1 MNFAHAEVAT
11 LDPTTMRTLCEEYM
25 ANNYIDPE
33 TSERLGVKR
42 GLRNPDGTGVLA
54 GLTNVCDV
62 VGYKKDQ
69 EGHVIPTP
77 GKLIYRGVN
86 INEIVEEAYRNDRF
100 VFEEVIWLLL
110 FGSLPTQEQLD
121 DFCEILAEHRA
132 LPEGFM
138 DTMNAPSPNIMN
150 KLQRCVL
157 GLYSYDE
164 HAEDL
169 TLENILNQSI
179 NLIASMPTMMVNAY
193 QMKRRYYDKQ
203 SMFFHLPKPG
213 QSTAEHIL
221 STYRPDQKFTHEEAK
236 LLDMCLLVHA
246 DHGGGNCSTFT
257 TRVLSSSGTDTYSAI
272 AAGIGA
278 LKGPKHGGAN
288 LMVNRQLQ
296 DVLKHVENPE
306 DDDEVREYLRRILRK
321 QAGDGSGL
329 IYGMG
334 HAVYTISDPREVI
347 LKQRARHLAYE
358 KGFEEEYN
366 MLCSIERL
374 APGIFAE
381 EKGSTKPVC
390 ANVDLFSGLI
400 YNMLGIS
407 EDLYTPLF
415 AIARVPGWCAHRVE
429 EVVFA
434 NRIIRPAYKYLGVR
448 QKYKRI
454 ECTDFAF
461 DSLVRCAGH
470 RPRGRSCLWHRCRD
484 RAVYG
489 RFGVVA
495 LCGIGRGGAG
505 RSAHRSALRRKSR
518 DGPQPSA
525 SGRSAGLCR
534 SGVLSGGC
542 RCAAGGGLVGNE
554 QLRAVHSGVHLRG
567 VAQHAGPLLAYP
579 FRLEKAYGRAVSGGG
594 GQCAVLLE
602 RADALYGEQLQLAP
616 GGPHRSG
623 VAGAGSTV
631 AAEQPCPGAVPAKAG
646 KRPHPVRRRSGST
659 LPVPVLGAA
668 PCSGPGGWSS
678 GRTGPAAGAVCRAG
692 TVLRGSAGRRVRR
705 SLRTASGVTK
715 TPPVLLV

>member
-1 MNFAHAEVAT
+1 MNFAHSEVAA
-11 LDPTTMRTLCEEYM
+11 LDQNTMRTLCEEYV

-86 INEIVEEAYRNDRF
+86 INEIVDEAYRNDRF

-110 FGSLPTQEQLD
+110 FGSLPNREQLD

-150 KLQRCVL
+150 KMQRCVL

-169 TLENILNQSI
+169 SLENILNQSI

-257 TRVLSSSGTDTYSAI
+257 TRVLSSSGTDTYAAISA
-272 AAGIGA
+272 AIGA

-288 LMVNRQLQ
+288 LKVMHQL
-296 DVLKHVENPE
+296 DYILANVEHPE
-306 DDDEVREYLRRILRK
+306 DDGEVREMLRK
-321 QAGDGSGL
+321 IIRKEAGDGSGL

-334 HAVYTISDPREVI
+334 HAVYTLSDPRAQI
-347 LKQRARHLAYE
+347 LKNHARSLAYK
-358 KGFEEEYN
+358 KGYDEEYN

-374 APGIFAE
+374 APEIFAE
-381 EKGSTKPVC
+381 EKHGPKKVC

-400 YNMLGIS
+400 YRMLGIS

-429 EVVFA
+429 EVEYA
-434 NRIIRPAYKYLGVR
+434 NRIIRPAYKYLG
-448 QKYKRI
+448 
-454 ECTDFAF
+454 E
-461 DSLVRCAGH
+461 
-470 RPRGRSCLWHRCRD
+470 
-484 RAVYG
+484 
-489 RFGVVA
+489 
-495 LCGIGRGGAG
+495 
-505 RSAHRSALRRKSR
+505 
-518 DGPQPSA
+518 
-525 SGRSAGLCR
+525 
-534 SGVLSGGC
+534 
-542 RCAAGGGLVGNE
+542 
-554 QLRAVHSGVHLRG
+554 
-567 VAQHAGPLLAYP
+567 AQEYLPL
-579 FRLEKAYGRAVSGGG
+579 E
-594 GQCAVLLE
+594 E
-602 RADALYGEQLQLAP
+602 R
-616 GGPHRSG
+616 
-623 VAGAGSTV
+623 
-631 AAEQPCPGAVPAKAG
+631 
-646 KRPHPVRRRSGST
+646 
-659 LPVPVLGAA
+659 
-668 PCSGPGGWSS
+668 
-678 GRTGPAAGAVCRAG
+678 
-692 TVLRGSAGRRVRR
+692 
-705 SLRTASGVTK
+705 
-715 TPPVLLV
+715 

>member
-1 MNFAHAEVAT
+1 MNFAHSEVAT
-11 LDPTTMRTLCEEYM
+11 LDPNTMRTLCEEYV

-86 INEIVEEAYRNDRF
+86 INEIVDEAYRNDRF

-110 FGSLPTQEQLD
+110 FGSLPNREQLD

-169 TLENILNQSI
+169 SLENILSQSI

-272 AAGIGA
+272 AAAIGA

-288 LMVNRQLQ
+288 LMVNRQLK
-296 DVLKHVENPE
+296 DILKHVENPE

-347 LKQRARHLAYE
+347 LKQRARHLAYD

-407 EDLYTPLF
+407 EDIYTPLF

-448 QKYKRI
+448 QKALAVLIQTAHRVQAGGDI
-454 ECTDFAF
+454 AHQLHHGLAAQ
-461 DSLVRCAGH
+461 LVAGGGHIAARQTLPLAPMPSPVCAWSARCGGAIWH
-470 RPRGRSCLWHRCRD
+470 WVSWCWLQCLWAVHSLPARKRCVAAGRWPVFWLLSVQYVFWPQRVHRSRW
-484 RAVYG
+484 AQLPVWA
-489 RFGVVA
+489 A
-495 LCGIGRGGAG
+495 LCGAFWN
-505 RSAHRSALRRKSR
+505 A
-518 DGPQPSA
+518 
-525 SGRSAGLCR
+525 
-534 SGVLSGGC
+534 
-542 RCAAGGGLVGNE
+542 CA
-554 QLRAVHSGVHLRG
+554 
-567 VAQHAGPLLAYP
+567 P
-579 FRLEKAYGRAVSGGG
+579 
-594 GQCAVLLE
+594 
-602 RADALYGEQLQLAP
+602 
-616 GGPHRSG
+616 
-623 VAGAGSTV
+623 
-631 AAEQPCPGAVPAKAG
+631 
-646 KRPHPVRRRSGST
+646 
-659 LPVPVLGAA
+659 
-668 PCSGPGGWSS
+668 
-678 GRTGPAAGAVCRAG
+678 
-692 TVLRGSAGRRVRR
+692 RGSA
-705 SLRTASGVTK
+705 
-715 TPPVLLV
+715 P

>member
-1 MNFAHAEVAT
+1 MNYQHAEVAT
-11 LDPTTMRTLCEEYM
+11 LDPQTMQTLCEEYI

-69 EGHVIPTP
+69 EGHVIPIP

-86 INEIVEEAYRNDRF
+86 IEEIVEEAYRNDRF

-110 FGSLPTQEQLD
+110 FGSLPTQTQLD
-121 DFCEILAEHRA
+121 DFCALLAEHRA
-132 LPEGFM
+132 LPDGFM
-138 DTMNAPSPNIMN
+138 DTMNAPSPNVMN

-169 TLENILNQSI
+169 SLENILNQSI

-272 AAGIGA
+272 SAAIGA

-296 DVLKHVENPE
+296 DILKLVENPE

-334 HAVYTISDPREVI
+334 HAVYSLSDPRAVVF
-347 LKQRARHLAYE
+347 KSFVHQLADA
-358 KGFEEEYN
+358 KGRSRDFEYYN
-366 MLCSIERL
+366 TIERL
-374 APGIFAE
+374 APQVIAE
-381 EKGSTKPVC
+381 KRHIYKGVST
-390 ANVDLFSGLI
+390 NVDFYSGFV
-400 YNMLGIS
+400 YDMLGIPVELS
-407 EDLYTPLF
+407 TPIF
-415 AIARVPGWCAHRVE
+415 AVARIVGWSAHRME
-429 EVVFA
+429 ELVNVDK
-434 NRIIRPAYKYLGVR
+434 IIRPAYQSIMQTREYV
-448 QKYKRI
+448 
-454 ECTDFAF
+454 
-461 DSLVRCAGH
+461 
-470 RPRGRSCLWHRCRD
+470 
-484 RAVYG
+484 
-489 RFGVVA
+489 
-495 LCGIGRGGAG
+495 
-505 RSAHRSALRRKSR
+505 
-518 DGPQPSA
+518 
-525 SGRSAGLCR
+525 
-534 SGVLSGGC
+534 
-542 RCAAGGGLVGNE
+542 
-554 QLRAVHSGVHLRG
+554 
-567 VAQHAGPLLAYP
+567 PL
-579 FRLEKAYGRAVSGGG
+579 E
-594 GQCAVLLE
+594 E
-602 RADALYGEQLQLAP
+602 R
-616 GGPHRSG
+616 
-623 VAGAGSTV
+623 
-631 AAEQPCPGAVPAKAG
+631 
-646 KRPHPVRRRSGST
+646 
-659 LPVPVLGAA
+659 
-668 PCSGPGGWSS
+668 
-678 GRTGPAAGAVCRAG
+678 
-692 TVLRGSAGRRVRR
+692 
-705 SLRTASGVTK
+705 
-715 TPPVLLV
+715 

>member
-86 INEIVEEAYRNDRF
+86 INEI
-100 VFEEVIWLLL
+100 
-110 FGSLPTQEQLD
+110 GSLPTQEQLD

-288 LMVNRQLQ
+288 LMVNR
-296 DVLKHVENPE
+296 
-306 DDDEVREYLRRILRK
+306 
-321 QAGDGSGL
+321 
-329 IYGMG
+329 
-334 HAVYTISDPREVI
+334 
-347 LKQRARHLAYE
+347 
-358 KGFEEEYN
+358 
-366 MLCSIERL
+366 
-374 APGIFAE
+374 
-381 EKGSTKPVC
+381 
-390 ANVDLFSGLI
+390 
-400 YNMLGIS
+400 
-407 EDLYTPLF
+407 
-415 AIARVPGWCAHRVE
+415 
-429 EVVFA
+429 
-434 NRIIRPAYKYLGVR
+434 
-448 QKYKRI
+448 
-454 ECTDFAF
+454 
-461 DSLVRCAGH
+461 
-470 RPRGRSCLWHRCRD
+470 
-484 RAVYG
+484 
-489 RFGVVA
+489 
-495 LCGIGRGGAG
+495 
-505 RSAHRSALRRKSR
+505 
-518 DGPQPSA
+518 
-525 SGRSAGLCR
+525 
-534 SGVLSGGC
+534 
-542 RCAAGGGLVGNE
+542 
-554 QLRAVHSGVHLRG
+554 HLR
-567 VAQHAGPLLAYP
+567 HGP
-579 FRLEKAYGRAVSGGG
+579 
-594 GQCAVLLE
+594 
-602 RADALYGEQLQLAP
+602 
-616 GGPHRSG
+616 RS
-623 VAGAGSTV
+623 VHH
-631 AAEQPCPGAVPAKAG
+631 Q
-646 KRPHPVRRRSGST
+646 RPP
-659 LPVPVLGAA
+659 
-668 PCSGPGGWSS
+668 
-678 GRTGPAAGAVCRAG
+678 
-692 TVLRGSAGRRVRR
+692 
-705 SLRTASGVTK
+705 
-715 TPPVLLV
+715 

>member
-1 MNFAHAEVAT
+1 MNFAHSEVAT
-11 LDPTTMRTLCEEYM
+11 LDPNTMRTLCEEYV

-86 INEIVEEAYRNDRF
+86 INEIVDEAYRNDRF

-110 FGSLPTQEQLD
+110 FGSLPNREQLD

-169 TLENILNQSI
+169 SLENILSQSI

-272 AAGIGA
+272 AAAIGA
-278 LKGPKHGGAN
+278 LKGPNGIADIFCGDRFARKAH
-288 LMVNRQLQ
+288 LFQQRFQTRT
-296 DVLKHVENPE
+296 
-306 DDDEVREYLRRILRK
+306 VR
-321 QAGDGSGL
+321 
-329 IYGMG
+329 
-334 HAVYTISDPREVI
+334 V
-347 LKQRARHLAYE
+347 
-358 KGFEEEYN
+358 
-366 MLCSIERL
+366 
-374 APGIFAE
+374 
-381 EKGSTKPVC
+381 
-390 ANVDLFSGLI
+390 
-400 YNMLGIS
+400 
-407 EDLYTPLF
+407 
-415 AIARVPGWCAHRVE
+415 
-429 EVVFA
+429 
-434 NRIIRPAYKYLGVR
+434 
-448 QKYKRI
+448 
-454 ECTDFAF
+454 
-461 DSLVRCAGH
+461 
-470 RPRGRSCLWHRCRD
+470 
-484 RAVYG
+484 
-489 RFGVVA
+489 
-495 LCGIGRGGAG
+495 
-505 RSAHRSALRRKSR
+505 
-518 DGPQPSA
+518 
-525 SGRSAGLCR
+525 
-534 SGVLSGGC
+534 
-542 RCAAGGGLVGNE
+542 
-554 QLRAVHSGVHLRG
+554 
-567 VAQHAGPLLAYP
+567 
-579 FRLEKAYGRAVSGGG
+579 
-594 GQCAVLLE
+594 
-602 RADALYGEQLQLAP
+602 LQLAQA
-616 GGPHRSG
+616 RLDK
-623 VAGAGSTV
+623 
-631 AAEQPCPGAVPAKAG
+631 GAVFAG
-646 KRPHPVRRRSGST
+646 KRHHVRHSTHSGKVAAVVQHFFRRAAIQCGTQLERHACTAQALEGTGVVLTTGVYHGNGLGQSFRRQMMVGNDQVNAQFSGIIGFFHSRNAVIHRHDQLAALIVDGTDGIARKAVAVALAAGQHTFYGSPHALEMLVQQGRGRHAVHVIIAEHHNGLALVNGPPDALAGLVHIGEQRRVAQLFLTGKQGQCFGRVGNAACRQHARQQGIFLLLGGKGGRIFLLAPRLVVLCVIFQFFGGLLRNRLRQLPQRGTVQRFQIPCTVCHSKFPPVRPSLASI
-659 LPVPVLGAA
+659 P
-668 PCSGPGGWSS
+668 
-678 GRTGPAAGAVCRAG
+678 CRAAISEE
-692 TVLRGSAGRRVRR
+692 TSIATSESSVSYRV
-705 SLRTASGVTK
+705 S
-715 TPPVLLV
+715 